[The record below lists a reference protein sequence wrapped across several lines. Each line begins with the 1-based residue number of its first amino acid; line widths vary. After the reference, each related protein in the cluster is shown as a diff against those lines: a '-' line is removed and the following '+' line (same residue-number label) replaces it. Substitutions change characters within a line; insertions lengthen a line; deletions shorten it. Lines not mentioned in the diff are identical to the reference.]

1 MYYRLN
7 DIFYSAGYLLYI
19 FEFLNLPRKYGME
32 ISMLLW
38 LFYGVGAKGKVR
50 KKKGKEE
57 KMEKRYK

>member
-1 MYYRLN
+1 
-7 DIFYSAGYLLYI
+7 
-19 FEFLNLPRKYGME
+19 ME